1 MRKNPDLICPLLR
14 RSLMSAVLL
23 ALPGLALAAG
33 GPPPPPTISQP
44 ELQQMQSQSLTSAS
58 NGGSGV
64 TDSNLNDS
72 GAANGTST
80 TGASATAGT
89 SGSSGSAGSSSS
101 GSGGVPTNFAALP
114 NGSWVQGS
122 WVACG
127 DSAVYCACNA
137 ANGNFVQS
145 SDLLTSQQNLEQA
158 ILAVGKVLNTGQM
171 QQMSANEQELN
182 QVLQEQTQFQNLLSV
197 AQDVNQTNTAISNTL
212 TTTIGSQTVSLNQP
226 GSLCNETDMAQ
237 SLGQG
242 MAVNRQLAANFGAV
256 LAGYDQGDVS
266 AMDSLKNLA
275 QAPTSTLSAASIFP
289 TAMASSVYPSP
300 AAAAQTIAH
309 LTEPVPPVQLSSD
322 QKKNG
327 AGILWKA
334 HENAIQAKMSM
345 AQNALA
351 TIAVWHQPTI
361 KATYFVTKWQS
372 MQPSSSG
379 GASSSL
385 PPGVNNNN
393 QISPDGALNLMIEKS
408 YANANWYSQ
417 LAVQNETGAIKDLT
431 SMEAVSLRVHWEAL
445 RMSEYLAG
453 LSADQYAHAVVTPTN
468 NALNALNG
476 SAMAQTNGAFNGQ

>member
-1 MRKNPDLICPLLR
+1 MWKQFPGGRIR
-14 RSLMSAVLL
+14 RLSFYLGLTLL
-23 ALPGLALAAG
+23 AFPGWAVA
-33 GPPPPPTISQP
+33 
-44 ELQQMQSQSLTSAS
+44 
-58 NGGSGV
+58 
-64 TDSNLNDS
+64 
-72 GAANGTST
+72 
-80 TGASATAGT
+80 TGI
-89 SGSSGSAGSSSS
+89 
-101 GSGGVPTNFAALP
+101 PTNFATLP
-114 NGSWVQGS
+114 NGSWVVGT
-122 WVACG
+122 A
-127 DSAVYCACNA
+127 YCACSA
-137 ANGNFVQS
+137 VNGNFVQS
-145 SDLLTSQQNLEQA
+145 IDLLTSQQNLEQA

-171 QQMSANEQELN
+171 QQMSANEQALN
-182 QVLQEQTQFQNLLSV
+182 QFLQEQAHFQ
-197 AQDVNQTNTAISNTL
+197 AQLDAAKSLNQANEAISNTL
-212 TTTIGSQTVSLNQP
+212 TTTIGNQTVSLNQP

-242 MAVNRQLAANFGAV
+242 MAANRQLASNFGAV
-256 LAGYDQGDVS
+256 LASYDQGDAS
-266 AMDSLKNLA
+266 AMSSLKNLA
-275 QAPTSTLSAASIFP
+275 QAPTPTLSAASIFP
-289 TAMASSVYPSP
+289 TAMTSSVYPSP

-327 AGILWKA
+327 AGTLWKA

-345 AQNALA
+345 TQNALA

-372 MQPSSSG
+372 MQPRAGVQPSSSSG
-379 GASSSL
+379 ASPSL

-476 SAMAQTNGAFNGQ
+476 SAIAQTNGAFNGQ